1 MSKQLRNI
9 QILLKQHHIIYKL
22 LFVKALL
29 QVNVDDILIFHL
41 SKPLRTITMQKS
53 GAFYLL
59 YSERK
64 CSQNLQ
70 LYA

>member
-1 MSKQLRNI
+1 MSKQLQNI
-9 QILLKQHHIIYKL
+9 QILLKQHHIIYKPL
-22 LFVKALL
+22 IVEALL
-29 QVNVDDILIFHL
+29 QVNVEDVLLFHL
-41 SKPLRTITMQKS
+41 SKPLRTITMQKL

-59 YSERK
+59 FSERK